1 MRKFRQ
7 YLDDLPK
14 SALNEAVVS
23 LYNALFEA
31 SEGEAGKYFRKTVRS
46 ASPDIINE
54 LRENTIAVMREECP
68 DEPEEN
74 WPQWL
79 WIWFRMDFGLRN
91 NEAVYFAPG
100 LARIVL
106 CSPDSDEKFEY
117 CPRDPL
123 SRNADTLSKLVHYI
137 TMAHKDDYTRYLV
150 DKSTGKPATFDELNA
165 KFSDAL
171 KRHGEEAM
179 AELEQLD
186 YKPNDYHIVELT
198 DYETAAEFAKYTD
211 PNTWCYF
218 EDEDTFE
225 YYREG
230 GTIRLYLAYKPGFER
245 LEPGDKGYG
254 QSMLGIDIGP
264 NNELIHCNNRYN
276 HEDDPELDND
286 VNRPG
291 DNRFDAKELSL
302 LLGGPYYKFCPYY
315 TEEERKKLGILT
327 VDDLNE
333 AVERGEDI
341 SDIVKYV
348 KTTESGDLIVKHHH
362 WYNILRINGKLL
374 FKDWLD
380 NIVPT
385 DFKGKHCYK
394 ISLHDK
400 DTIVDSDINPMLD
413 KWYDG
418 IWVDCDSTSPYK
430 VNDGDLWNMMRHDGS
445 FVLSEWY
452 KALPQ
457 QVFKGKDIYVAKFE
471 DDKNRFID
479 SDGKVL
485 CDDEFD
491 AVRPITFTNR
501 YARVFRDEFWNI
513 FDVDTMKVLF
523 PEWVTGDKEVSRRL
537 WMVRNSNNQFN
548 FFDPEKPTQLLLQ
561 RWADN
566 VFQFRNGYIRL
577 GYNVPNDK
585 DNRRVDQVLDPH
597 NKRLLFNFYV
607 DTVHDFADGFGLYK
621 WVNGKR
627 YYMSIGLDGIPNFDH
642 WVTDHSFDQRTG
654 EYWLTKDGKT
664 NLSRADRS
672 LALNRWYDSV
682 YKGAVDGDFVVKV
695 TAGDKQKMNV
705 LRDNKPLLRKW
716 PDNIESDYSPSTN
729 GKLRWYRVWYGDKCS
744 AYDQNCK
751 LLLDDMYDYV
761 KEVYSPGYIIVGK
774 REGNGMKYNICFN
787 GGKPFLDGWY
797 KGDKTSDDNFIEFNC
812 CRAIVCQNGK
822 MNVLTPSGQWLMD
835 TWFDGVR
842 EWEDMRL
849 VFFIKNG
856 EKYNVWNYDHIEYDT
871 WFDDFRWHPY
881 STNYDL
887 IYNSTGTKITV
898 HPEYNGPLGSP
909 MVVKAMYVN
918 GKKVDPTQPTEQ
930 PTEPPQ
936 NPEQDQ
942 AQPS

>member
-46 ASPDIINE
+46 ASPDIIKE
-54 LRENTIAVMREECP
+54 LRENTISVMREECP

-106 CSPDSDEKFEY
+106 CSPDSDERFEY

-123 SRNADTLSKLVHYI
+123 SRNADILSKLVHYI

-150 DKSTGKPATFDELNA
+150 DKKTGKPATFDELNT

-186 YKPNDYHIVELT
+186 YTPNDYQIVELT
-198 DYETAAEFAKYTD
+198 DYETAAEFAKYTE
-211 PNTWCYF
+211 PSTWCYF

-225 YYREG
+225 YYRED

-276 HEDDPELDND
+276 HDDDPELDND
-286 VNRPG
+286 ANPPG

-315 TEEERKKLGILT
+315 TDEERRERGILT

-341 SDIVKYV
+341 SDIVRYV
-348 KTTESGDLIVKHHH
+348 KTTESGDTIVKHQH
-362 WYNILRINGKLL
+362 WCNILRNDGKLL
-374 FKDWLD
+374 FKDWMD
-380 NIVPT
+380 NIVPVE
-385 DFKGKHCYK
+385 FKGKHCYSVTRRNK
-394 ISLHDK
+394 G
-400 DTIVDSDINPMLD
+400 TIVDSDGNPMLD
-413 KWYDG
+413 KWYSNL
-418 IWVDCDSTSPYK
+418 WVNSKSYIT
-430 VNDGDLWNMMRHDGS
+430 VNDDGLWNYMRTDDGS
-445 FVLSEWY
+445 FKLKQWY
-452 KALPQ
+452 KSLPR
-457 QVFKGKDIYVAKFE
+457 QVSDGIYAAKCA
-471 DDKNRFID
+471 DDNLRFID
-479 SDGKVL
+479 GEGAVL
-485 CDDEFD
+485 CDVAFD
-491 AVRPITFTNR
+491 SVHELNNSPR
-501 YARVFRDEFWNI
+501 YFMISRGELSNVFDLE
-513 FDVDTMKVLF
+513 TMKILLSDWFVLKQ
-523 PEWVTGDKEVSRRL
+523 EIQGL
-537 WMVRNSNNQFN
+537 WMVRDADNKRFN
-548 FFDPEKPTQLLLQ
+548 FLDPLKPTRFILP
-561 RWADN
+561 RWVDD
-566 VFQFRNGYIRL
+566 VYIFRNGYVRL
-577 GYNVPNDK
+577 GYNVRNDK
-585 DNRRVDQVLDPH
+585 YNRVDQVLDPF

-607 DTVHDFADGFGLYK
+607 DQVHDFSDGFGLVK
-621 WVNGKR
+621 TVNGKR
-627 YYMSIGLDGIPNFDH
+627 YYMNIGLDGIPKYNH
-642 WVTDHSFDQRTG
+642 WVSNHDFDKKTG

-716 PDNIESDYSPSTN
+716 ADRIEYEKWYTNDYELP
-729 GKLRWYRVWYGDKCS
+729 WYRVWYGDKCT
-744 AYDQNCK
+744 AYDKDCK

-761 KEVYSPGYIIVGK
+761 REVYLPGYIIVGK
-774 REGNGMKYNICFN
+774 REGDVMKYNICFN

-797 KGDKTSDDNFIEFNC
+797 KGGKTSDDNFIDFNC
-812 CRAIVCQNGK
+812 RRAIVCQNGK

-871 WFDDFRWHPY
+871 WFDEYRWHPY
-881 STNYDL
+881 STKYDL
-887 IYNSTGTKITV
+887 IYKSTGTKITV
-898 HPEYNGPLGSP
+898 NPEYNGPLGSP
-909 MVVKAMYVN
+909 MVIKEMYVN
-918 GKKVDPTQPTEQ
+918 GKKVNPTQPTEQ
-930 PTEPPQ
+930 PTEQPQ